1 MDFPA
6 DIAASNQRRRI
17 RVLCCKRFTDRDVP
31 MPLLLPLDKARV
43 EENERSTFLT
53 C

>member
-6 DIAASNQRRRI
+6 DIAASNRRRRI
-17 RVLCCKRFTDRDVP
+17 RVLSCKRFTDRDVP

-43 EENERSTFLT
+43 EENDRSAFLT

>member
-6 DIAASNQRRRI
+6 DIATSNRRRCI
-17 RVLCCKRFTDRDVP
+17 RVLSCKRFTDRDVP

-43 EENERSTFLT
+43 EEMKGPLF
-53 C
+53 